1 MMDNF
6 IERSFVEMT
15 EMVDKIRNIALVG
28 HGNSGKTSLSEV
40 MLFQTGVITRLG
52 RVEDGNTAMD
62 FEPEELKRNIIIS
75 SGFHQFN
82 WKKHSVTLIDTPGDQ
97 NFFTDTLFCM
107 QAVDGAVVLVDA
119 VDGVKVQTDQ
129 AWIIAEK
136 LKLPCVIF
144 INKLDRER
152 ADFNRAFQDAVKSF
166 EPKPVMLHLPIGA
179 ESNFKGIVDL
189 IAMKAL
195 IYDANGKVT
204 VTDIPDD
211 LISLAEE
218 EREKLVENIAEADD
232 SLLERYLEGETLSD
246 DEIRTALKNGTIS
259 RIFTP
264 VLCGSAIKAVGIDLL
279 MDFMVNCMPSPLDS
293 KPKLGR
299 DPVIKNE
306 IERTPDASTPFSAF
320 VFKTIADPYAGRLS
334 IFRVISGQ
342 LGADGNFYN
351 VNKEVRER
359 YNQLLAIA
367 GREQKTVKGAGP
379 GSIVAVAKL
388 KETFTGDTLCDESSK
403 IIFDFPDPLPTLIT
417 FAITTKGSGD
427 EDKIFISLTKLLEED
442 AALKLER
449 TAETKEIL
457 LSGRGQVHIEAT
469 VEKLKRK
476 YNVEV
481 NLNTPKVPYRETIKK
496 KVRVQGRHKK
506 QSGGHGQFGDCWIQ
520 MEPLPRGS
528 GFEFVDAIVGGSIP
542 RSYIPA
548 VEKGIIEACQKGVLA
563 GYPCVDFRVTLDDG
577 SYHAVDSSEM
587 AFKIAGSLAFKK
599 AVADAKP
606 VLLEPI
612 LSVEITTPEEFM
624 GDIMGD
630 LNSRR
635 GRVLGMDSEGKYQV
649 IKANVPMSEFL
660 TYAPD
665 LTSMTGGRGVYS
677 MSFSHYD
684 EVPALM
690 SEKLLAELNKD
701 KE

>member
-1 MMDNF
+1 
-6 IERSFVEMT
+6 MT
-15 EMVDKIRNIALVG
+15 ESIDKIRNIALVG
-28 HGNSGKTSLSEV
+28 HGNSGKTSLAEV
-40 MLFQTGVITRLG
+40 MLYQTGTTNRLG

-62 FEPEELKRNIIIS
+62 FEPEELKRHISIS

-82 WKKHSVTLIDTPGDQ
+82 WKKHTVTLVDTPGDQ
-97 NFFTDTLFCM
+97 NFFTDTKFCM

-129 AWIIAEK
+129 AWTFAQS
-136 LKLPCVIF
+136 LKLPCVIL

-152 ADFNRAFQDAVKSF
+152 ADFFRAFQDAVKSF
-166 EPKPVMLHLPIGA
+166 EPKPVILQLPIGS

-189 IAMKAL
+189 VAMKAYT
-195 IYDANGKVT
+195 YDANGKAT
-204 VTDIPDD
+204 PAEIPSDMQ
-211 LISLAEE
+211 SQVEE

-232 SLLERYLEGETLSD
+232 SLLERYLEGDSISD
-246 DEIRTALKNGTIS
+246 DELKSALKKGTVS
-259 RIFTP
+259 RIFSP
-264 VLCGSAIKAVGIDLL
+264 VLCASAIKSVGIDLL
-279 MDFMVNCMPSPLDS
+279 MDFLVNCMPSPLNS
-293 KPKLGR
+293 APRMGV
-299 DPVIKNE
+299 DPVVGNE
-306 IERTPDASTPFSAF
+306 IERAPDPNAPFSAF
-320 VFKTIADPYAGRLS
+320 VFKTVADPYAGRLS
-334 IFRVISGQ
+334 IFRVVSGQ
-342 LGADGNFYN
+342 LGADGGFYN
-351 VNKEVRER
+351 VNKDAKER
-359 YNQLLAIA
+359 FNQLLTIA
-367 GREQKTVKGAGP
+367 GKEQKPAKGALP

-388 KETFTGDTLCDESSK
+388 KETFTGDTLCEEANK
-403 IIFDFPDPLPTLIT
+403 IRFPFPEPLPTLIT
-417 FAITTKGSGD
+417 FSITSKSSGD
-427 EDKIFISLTKLLEED
+427 EDKIYISLTKMLEED

-457 LSGRGQVHIEAT
+457 LSGRGQVHIEAAI
-469 VEKLKRK
+469 EKLKRK

-481 NLNTPKVPYRETIKK
+481 NLQTPKVPYRETIKK

-520 MEPLPRGS
+520 MEPLPRGE
-528 GFEFVDAIVGGSIP
+528 GFQFVDAIVGGSIP

-548 VEKGIIEACQKGVLA
+548 VEKGIIEAAQKGILA
-563 GYPCVDFRVTLDDG
+563 GYPCVDFKVTLDDG

-599 AVADAKP
+599 AVAEAKP

-635 GRVLGMDSEGKYQV
+635 GRVLGMDSAGKYQV

-677 MSFSHYD
+677 MTFSHYD
-684 EVPALM
+684 EVPSLL
-690 SEKLLAELNKD
+690 SEKLLVELNKD
-701 KE
+701 KDKE